1 MKNNILYLFLLL
13 NFINLNAQEKPF
25 LEIGKRGS
33 WLFDKKVDP
42 FKVGQLR
49 YSMNAFFFRP
59 SNEEEFR
66 RSGWQGKHIIS
77 YLEDDDIAMRE
88 FKRYQR
94 NRFLTFT
101 TYGLSLGALF
111 GWSARTLD
119 NIFSGRRNLVHEVL
133 FTEPLA
139 GTLLASSLAA
149 TIASGFLSIESDKN
163 LFNAVQIYNKNAGYS
178 SNVKPRLGLGLMS
191 VSFQER
197 TKPAIGLRLSW

>member
-1 MKNNILYLFLLL
+1 MKNTILCLLFLL
-13 NFINLNAQEKPF
+13 NYINLNAQEKPF
-25 LEIGKRGS
+25 LEIGKRGH
-33 WLFDKKVDP
+33 WLFDKTVDP

-94 NRFLTFT
+94 NRFLTYT
-101 TYGLSLGALF
+101 SYGISLGTMV
-111 GWSARTLD
+111 GWMVRTTD
-119 NIFSGRRNLVHEVL
+119 NIFSGRGNRIHEVL
-133 FTEPLA
+133 FTEPIA
-139 GTLLASSLAA
+139 GALLASSLTT
-149 TIASGFLSIESDKN
+149 TIISSIFSIESDRN

-178 SNVKPRLGLGLMS
+178 GIKPRLGVGLTS
-191 VSFQER
+191 VSFQDKMR
-197 TKPAIGLRLSW
+197 PALGLRLNW